1 MFNIHVLIRI
11 KSKFLLDANMKWN
24 PCTSVHFKI
33 FISLLTISF
42 ITITVLSLNPQIND
56 SKAENTIKDINFDFP
71 LNNTFYL
78 GAPFLVDY
86 STTTGLNPIG
96 FRTTDIATEDFE
108 VTFSGFGT
116 INYGN
121 NTIKHTSNSSG
132 IYITNR
138 DGTVYQK
145 GVMEL
150 KAERG
155 NDTAK
160 AEYESIGYQVD
171 EETVL
176 DSGVIFFNSSTSE
189 GELSFLNNTMA
200 IYKDK
205 IEKGQNITTIAWDWK

>member
-1 MFNIHVLIRI
+1 MVTILLNILVIRQE
-11 KSKFLLDANMKWN
+11 S
-24 PCTSVHFKI
+24 
-33 FISLLTISF
+33 
-42 ITITVLSLNPQIND
+42 
-56 SKAENTIKDINFDFP
+56 
-71 LNNTFYL
+71 
-78 GAPFLVDY
+78 
-86 STTTGLNPIG
+86 
-96 FRTTDIATEDFE
+96 
-108 VTFSGFGT
+108 
-116 INYGN
+116 
-121 NTIKHTSNSSG
+121 
-132 IYITNR
+132 ITNP

-176 DSGVIFFNSSTSE
+176 DSGVIFFNSSTPE

-205 IEKGQNITTIAWDWK
+205 IEKGQNITTIAWEWK